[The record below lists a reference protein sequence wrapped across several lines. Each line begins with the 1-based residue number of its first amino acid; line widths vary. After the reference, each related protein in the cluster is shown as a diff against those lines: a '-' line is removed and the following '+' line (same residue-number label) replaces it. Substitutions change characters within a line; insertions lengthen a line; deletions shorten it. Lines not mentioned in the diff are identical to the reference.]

1 MPDFTRT
8 SAAACRSVD
17 ALLRGSGARSVIL
30 RLPAPAIPGANSEQL
45 GLAVPQFQDIELSP
59 VIFRNTAA
67 RTTNGKPAE
76 RDLLVSATA
85 VETLTGLDKFASAAE
100 LFASAFCILID
111 ETPLAI
117 VSAHEL
123 EAGGAVCG
131 YHLELRENNTPTT

>member
-1 MPDFTRT
+1 MPDSTRT
-8 SAAACRSVD
+8 STAARRSVD

-30 RLPAPAIPGANSEQL
+30 RIHAPAIPGANSEQL
-45 GLAVPQFQDIELSP
+45 GLAVPQFQDVELAP

-67 RTTNGKPAE
+67 RTASNKPAG

-85 VETLTGLDKFASAAE
+85 VQALTGLESFASATE
-100 LFASAFCILID
+100 LFASAYCILID
-111 ETPLAI
+111 ETPLTI